1 MKKIIFLIIIVALVV
16 IGTFFLYFRDSE
28 DSIANDAINA
38 ITGIGSIDIKEA
50 ADQRL
55 AISKAKELWRAY
67 SFSGEDLSDGPC
79 LSNEVIPGWVA
90 DVVHDPRQAIDNDPA
105 NQCSAYRS
113 GEATH
118 FVELDIDG
126 NLIRAE

>member
-1 MKKIIFLIIIVALVV
+1 MKKILFLIIIVAIVV
-16 IGTFFLYFRDSE
+16 GVTFFLYFRDSDE
-28 DSIANDAINA
+28 NITNDAINA

-55 AISKAKELWRAY
+55 AISKARELWRAY

-79 LSNEVIPGWVA
+79 LSNEIMPGWVA
-90 DVVHDPRQAIDNDPA
+90 DIVHDPRQAIDNDPA
-105 NQCSAYRS
+105 NQCPAYRT